1 MDTVLNIKAFLLVAQ
16 TGSLT
21 AAARQLGV
29 VPSVISKRIDRL
41 EDQMHVRLLQRST
54 RRVSLTPEGEIR
66 LARLRAA
73 VGQLDDIFLESGLSS
88 QEIEG
93 HLRIKSPTTIAI
105 VSLGDVLTSF
115 QLANPKISVEL
126 VMLDRSV
133 NPVEE
138 GFDIAIGALPTSYPG
153 VIDDPLCAY
162 PRVLCAAP
170 SYLARCGEPNHPRD
184 LVQHDC
190 LTFATT
196 GLSWGFESRRGQINV
211 EIKARLS
218 ANDSQL
224 LLRAALAG
232 MGIARLARH
241 IAQPALSSGQLV
253 PVLADYPVPEFWVKA
268 LVPRNRLDRPAV
280 RSFVDALKAHF
291 GQSLGRPHD

>member
-105 VSLGDVLTSF
+105 VSLSDVLTSF